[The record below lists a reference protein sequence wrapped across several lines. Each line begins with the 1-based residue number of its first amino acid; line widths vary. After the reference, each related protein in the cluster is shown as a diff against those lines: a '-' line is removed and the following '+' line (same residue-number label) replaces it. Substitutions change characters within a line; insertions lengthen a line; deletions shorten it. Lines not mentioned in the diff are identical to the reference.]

1 MAYRM
6 QFEPIVA
13 AAPLLLQ
20 GALNT
25 LTLSAQSIALG
36 VTIGLVAAVARVEGP
51 GWLNRLVGVYV
62 EAFRNTPLLVQLFL
76 IYFGL
81 PLLGLRLSANGAA
94 VFAISFNLGAY
105 ATEIIRAGLVA
116 IPKTQIEAGLA
127 LGMSRFE
134 VVRYIVIVPA
144 LRIIYPALTGQL
156 TLTLLGSS
164 IASAI
169 SATELTSA
177 GSMIESSNFR
187 SLETFLTIAAIYI
200 SLTFAFRFVYWLIG
214 LWLFHRKKPPKSSL
228 PVNSSTV
235 RAGA

>member
-13 AAPLLLQ
+13 AAPQLLQ

-25 LTLSAQSIALG
+25 LSLSAQSIALG
-36 VTIGLVAAVARVEGP
+36 VSIGLVAAVVRVERP
-51 GWLNRLVGVYV
+51 GWPNRLVGVYV
-62 EAFRNTPLLVQLFL
+62 EVFRNTPLLVQLFL

-81 PLLGLRLSANGAA
+81 PLVGLRLSANGAA
-94 VFAISFNLGAY
+94 VFAISLNLGAY
-105 ATEIIRAGLVA
+105 ATEIIRAGLLA
-116 IPKTQIEAGLA
+116 IPKTQVEAGLA
-127 LGMSRFE
+127 LGMSRLQ
-134 VVRYIVIVPA
+134 VVRYIIVVPA

-156 TLTLLGSS
+156 TLTLLGTS

-177 GSMIESSNFR
+177 GSMIESANFR

-200 SLTFAFRFVYWLIG
+200 CMTFAFRFVYWLIG
-214 LWLFHRKKPPKSSL
+214 LWLFHRKKPPKPSRAVSA
-228 PVNSSTV
+228 STV
-235 RAGA
+235 QAGA